1 MKILIRSQTWR
12 CICLSVLKRLV
23 LAVQGQAAKCR
34 RRRNLSGAAT
44 KALRFTLA
52 PHSNKCPWPVP
63 QVQSNLENF
72 GNTWVTGMLGN
83 QEFQWLCVFK
93 NFLGGPCVGKQE
105 KMRGWPSWYLAVTD
119 LGDGGRELRLGMVNK
134 RTEEEGEHHERGDRV
149 IDNFQIHALG
159 FPPRPWASRWA
170 HSLLE
175 ADAYCP
181 GPIRQ
186 QWSHHK
192 VICHL
197 EIPGLCLLRCALVP
211 PHWTWLS
218 RVIYCTTCGLV
229 GINNVEILV
238 TSSHYTLSPP
248 FSPGFKMFLFPP
260 L

>member
-1 MKILIRSQTWR
+1 M
-12 CICLSVLKRLV
+12 
-23 LAVQGQAAKCR
+23 A
-34 RRRNLSGAAT
+34 
-44 KALRFTLA
+44 
-52 PHSNKCPWPVP
+52 
-63 QVQSNLENF
+63 
-72 GNTWVTGMLGN
+72 
-83 QEFQWLCVFK
+83 
-93 NFLGGPCVGKQE
+93 
-105 KMRGWPSWYLAVTD
+105 
-119 LGDGGRELRLGMVNK
+119 NK
-134 RTEEEGEHHERGDRV
+134 RAEEEGEHLERGDRV

-186 QWSHHK
+186 QWSHHE

-197 EIPGLCLLRCALVP
+197 EIPGLCLIRCALVP

-229 GINNVEILV
+229 GTNNVEVLV
-238 TSSHYTLSPP
+238 TSPRYTLSPP

-260 L
+260 LQLSRTKPRSACLTSPSGQVPGLSILYFHLRHEPDTQVTALCAV